1 MAATRNQ
8 FNEKQLIPY
17 MWHSNP
23 TSLHM
28 LRPCIALPQRAAHAL
43 GSSTGRR
50 SSLDGR
56 RSWGR
61 GRGRP
66 VCRSSGIRTWG
77 TLFSCL
83 RPFTMLR
90 IRFILLILADTVPVA
105 TAIQPTRAPA
115 PGSPPACLDR
125 RRTLPPRFRGAA
137 ELKFAP
143 SKCRPPPQFVHIDEN
158 DPRLNNAGWNGRG
171 RVQNK
176 PRMPGGFHQTR

>member
-23 TSLHM
+23 TSLPM

-77 TLFSCL
+77 TPFSCL
-83 RPFTMLR
+83 RPSTMRRDPLHITHSGR
-90 IRFILLILADTVPVA
+90 HGARSNGHPAHARACAKVA
-105 TAIQPTRAPA
+105 TCL
-115 PGSPPACLDR
+115 PGSQMHTAA
-125 RRTLPPRFRGAA
+125 TIPR
-137 ELKFAP
+137 
-143 SKCRPPPQFVHIDEN
+143 S
-158 DPRLNNAGWNGRG
+158 NGTKIFT
-171 RVQNK
+171 N
-176 PRMPGGFHQTR
+176 